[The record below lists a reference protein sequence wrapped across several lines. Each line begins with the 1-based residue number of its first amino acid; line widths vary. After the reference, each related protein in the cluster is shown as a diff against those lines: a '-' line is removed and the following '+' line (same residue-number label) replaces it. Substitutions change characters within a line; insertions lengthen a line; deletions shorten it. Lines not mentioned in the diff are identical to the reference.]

1 MELYFRALQWA
12 VGSDGGTFSTHRLCQ
27 HTSLPTGANCSDS
40 IRNDPK
46 MILDSYVKGLTIL
59 FVERGFERLGLDH
72 RTVVDRGFHSDLH
85 KDEPDVFNNN
95 LFRYV
100 MSGSGP

>member
-1 MELYFRALQWA
+1 
-12 VGSDGGTFSTHRLCQ
+12 
-27 HTSLPTGANCSDS
+27 
-40 IRNDPK
+40 
-46 MILDSYVKGLTIL
+46 MILGSYVKGPTIV
-59 FVERGFERLGLDH
+59 FVEHWFERLGLGH